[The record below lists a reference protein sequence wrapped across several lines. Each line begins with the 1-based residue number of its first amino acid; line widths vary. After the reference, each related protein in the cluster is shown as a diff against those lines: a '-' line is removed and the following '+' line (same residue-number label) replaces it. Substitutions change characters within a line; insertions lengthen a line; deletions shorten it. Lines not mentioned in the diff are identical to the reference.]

1 MFDYAI
7 KNGTIVDGSRQKSYV
22 ATLYLKD
29 GRIAEIAADDSKPAR
44 RSVNA
49 AGRVVSPGFVDIHSH
64 SDCSYLTVPTHEG
77 KLVGGVTFELV
88 GQCGISAVRSIK
100 QSGSNTAVCIG

>member
-49 AGRVVSPGFVDIHSH
+49 AGGWFRPALWIFTAIP
-64 SDCSYLTVPTHEG
+64 TVP
-77 KLVGGVTFELV
+77 
-88 GQCGISAVRSIK
+88 I
-100 QSGSNTAVCIG
+100 